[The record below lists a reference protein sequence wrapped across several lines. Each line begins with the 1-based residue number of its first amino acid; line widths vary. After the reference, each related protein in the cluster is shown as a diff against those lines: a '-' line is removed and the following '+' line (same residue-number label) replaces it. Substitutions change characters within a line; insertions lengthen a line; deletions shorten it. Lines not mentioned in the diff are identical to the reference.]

1 MSTPARAIA
10 LRVLSDVERGPGT
23 LADRLARADVADLP
37 PRERAFLHE
46 LVLGTLRRRG
56 AIDHALGR
64 LLDRPLDRVDPRLRA
79 VLRLGAHQLLHLRVP
94 ARAAVHE
101 SVALA
106 RSVSPRG
113 AGFVNA
119 VLRRLAREG
128 PPPEPDPERDPLAW
142 LTTSGSLPEWLAER
156 WLARFGPSGAVS
168 RARGASVEPPAVF
181 RLNRRHPDALQR
193 IVAAGCEARPAAT
206 PGAWIADGGRPADL
220 HAAGV
225 LYLQDESA
233 QRVAALACGPGR
245 TLDACAA
252 PGGKALLLADWLEE
266 RGETG
271 FVVAVEASRR
281 RLETLARLARTW
293 GSPGLHLVRG
303 DAERPSFAS
312 MAFDQILLDAP
323 CSGLGTLARHPDLRW
338 RVHGPD
344 LASHAARQRRLLD
357 ALAPL
362 LRVGGRIVYAT
373 CSSEPEENDQV
384 VAAFLAARR
393 DYRLE
398 ALPAAA
404 ADLATGEAG
413 FFAAVL
419 RREGDS
425 PSWYSGCSSWV
436 PSASY
441 P

>member
-1 MSTPARAIA
+1 VSTPARAVA
-10 LRVLSDVERGPGT
+10 LRVLRDVERGPGT
-23 LADRLARADVADLP
+23 LADRLARADVATLP
-37 PRERAFLHE
+37 PRERAFLNE

-64 LLDRPLDRVDPRLRA
+64 LVDRPLDNVDLQLRA

-106 RSVSPRG
+106 RAVSPRG

-119 VLRRLAREG
+119 ILRRLAREG

-142 LTTSGSLPEWLAER
+142 LTTSGSLPEWLAKR
-156 WLARFGPSGAVS
+156 WLARFGPLRAVS
-168 RARGASVEPPAVF
+168 QARVAIAEPPAVF
-181 RLNRRHPDALQR
+181 RLNPRQHDAMQR
-193 IVAAGCEARPAAT
+193 VEATGLEPRPAAT
-206 PGAWIADGGRPADL
+206 PGAWIAGGGRTADL
-220 HAAGV
+220 HAVGV
-225 LYLQDESA
+225 IYLQDETA

-266 RGETG
+266 RSERS

-281 RLETLARLARTW
+281 RLDTLTRLARAW

-303 DAERPSFAS
+303 DAERPSFAT

-323 CSGLGTLARHPDLRW
+323 CSGLGTVARHPDLRW
-338 RVHGPD
+338 RIHERD
-344 LASHAARQRRLLD
+344 LASHAARQLRLLV

-362 LRVGGRIVYAT
+362 LRDGGRIIYAT
-373 CSSEPEENDQV
+373 CSSEPEENEQV
-384 VAAFLAARR
+384 VTAFLAVRSEYRR
-393 DYRLE
+393 E
-398 ALPAAA
+398 ALPAAW
-404 ADLATGEAG
+404 ADLATGDAG
-413 FFAAVL
+413 FFAAIL
-419 RREGDS
+419 RREGAS
-425 PSWYSGCSSWV
+425 PSWYSDPSS
-436 PSASY
+436 
-441 P
+441 